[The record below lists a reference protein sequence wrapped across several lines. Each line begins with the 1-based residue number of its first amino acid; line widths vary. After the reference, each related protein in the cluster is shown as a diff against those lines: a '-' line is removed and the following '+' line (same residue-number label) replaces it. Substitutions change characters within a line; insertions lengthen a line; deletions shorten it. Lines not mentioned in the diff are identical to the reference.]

1 VVAKKKL
8 KSNYMNGNLFEMSRE
23 QIEAMKEK
31 LIHEIE
37 KKIGDLV
44 SEAQINGYD
53 IKYRMHFSNEEMNI
67 TIDYSDNTPDE
78 FRERIAK
85 AVQS

>member
-1 VVAKKKL
+1 
-8 KSNYMNGNLFEMSRE
+8 MNGNLFEMSRE